1 MSYQSF
7 NCVVLPSRKCSIN
20 AHTIDAKFLF
30 MFEKRSGFNEVTN
43 WAPKKPKIDDTIFC
57 ICEFCNLT
65 FYKEIGA
72 DNNMAKKWRNHMYSK
87 HFKTKFHEE
96 FGDLISSKICNLG
109 NCETKSFSDTSRIIQ
124 HLYGKQHG
132 IIEKFITD
140 YWENEKMQKIADL
153 TKNDA
158 KNNEI
163 IIDKIMNQNSSSEIM
178 AEEFSERFSK
188 IHREVVRIN
197 QDDVLVVPITI
208 PILADKN
215 IFDDEKSFANISKSN
230 NEALK
235 NCPQCPFYANNRAV
249 LEMHLENFH
258 RKICEFCQKS
268 FNELK
273 DLENHILLQHTRH
286 PDQIQKYSQNLLQS
300 VNLIWE
306 SAAKKN
312 WGLTD
317 VDLEYTDKDFQTLNT
332 FVLFKQRYLPV
343 VR

>member
-1 MSYQSF
+1 
-7 NCVVLPSRKCSIN
+7 
-20 AHTIDAKFLF
+20 
-30 MFEKRSGFNEVTN
+30 
-43 WAPKKPKIDDTIFC
+43 
-57 ICEFCNLT
+57 
-65 FYKEIGA
+65 
-72 DNNMAKKWRNHMYSK
+72 MYSK

-140 YWENEKMQKIADL
+140 YWENENMQKIADL

-215 IFDDEKSFANISKSN
+215 
-230 NEALK
+230 
-235 NCPQCPFYANNRAV
+235 
-249 LEMHLENFH
+249 LENFH

-317 VDLEYTDKDFQTLNT
+317 VDLEYTDEDFQTLNT

>member
-30 MFEKRSGFNEVTN
+30 MFERRSGFNEVTN

-140 YWENEKMQKIADL
+140 YWENENMQKIADL

-215 IFDDEKSFANISKSN
+215 
-230 NEALK
+230 
-235 NCPQCPFYANNRAV
+235 
-249 LEMHLENFH
+249 LENFH

-317 VDLEYTDKDFQTLNT
+317 VDLEYTDEDFQTLNT

>member
-1 MSYQSF
+1 
-7 NCVVLPSRKCSIN
+7 
-20 AHTIDAKFLF
+20 
-30 MFEKRSGFNEVTN
+30 
-43 WAPKKPKIDDTIFC
+43 
-57 ICEFCNLT
+57 
-65 FYKEIGA
+65 
-72 DNNMAKKWRNHMYSK
+72 MYSK

-140 YWENEKMQKIADL
+140 YWENENTVQKIADF

-178 AEEFSERFSK
+178 AEEFSEIFSK

-215 IFDDEKSFANISKSN
+215 IFDDEKS
-230 NEALK
+230 
-235 NCPQCPFYANNRAV
+235 
-249 LEMHLENFH
+249 
-258 RKICEFCQKS
+258 
-268 FNELK
+268 
-273 DLENHILLQHTRH
+273 RH
-286 PDQIQKYSQNLLQS
+286 PDQIQKYSENLLQS

-343 VR
+343 VG